1 MQGQIELLTTHET
14 ATLLHRASRTIQ
26 SWGLSWE
33 REARE
38 ENNPILPSS
47 PANGLRRSG
56 AAAGRSLHDR
66 RDIDEYLENSI
77 REGLGQP
84 LLNWRKE
91 VNNGLNKPGHQ

>member
-14 ATLLHRASRTIQ
+14 AALLHRANRTIQ

-33 REARE
+33 RAARAE
-38 ENNPILPSS
+38 KNPDLPSA
-47 PANGLRRSG
+47 PAIGLRRSG
-56 AAAGRSLHDR
+56 AIAGRSVHDL

-77 REGLGQP
+77 RETLGQP

-91 VNNGLNKPGHQ
+91 VDDVK